1 MGAPGICVNDRH
13 DACGIEAIG
22 GAVAVGGS
30 FFLDLGYAAIMVERD
45 AGSDGGGVTRRGFL
59 GGVATAALA
68 VAPLGVGAGLAG
80 CGTSGPREAEWRNRQ
95 AGMAYRRLGR
105 TGMMISE
112 VVCGGDPI
120 RTPNYKHLGLALEM
134 GLNYLDMAPNYG
146 KGDAELAYGRLL
158 KETGARDRVFL
169 ATKVSDYRLLRNT
182 LYQEVYEGLPS
193 EKKRAVIERARDLR
207 MRRGIDRPDYAV
219 SYYPGQTGDFDY
231 AYISV
236 AMMRHYRH
244 LVEGSSK
251 FRQYITRSLEDSLR
265 RVGTDHFDVV
275 LCPHGADAPEELA
288 NEEMHETL
296 DRLRRQGKFRF
307 LGFSSH
313 NDPAGNLSAAAQS
326 GKYDMGMVAY
336 NIVVCGY
343 VEGAIREAAA
353 RDMGVIAMKV
363 AHAVATHHKALQPIP
378 QWRIDK
384 LDRIVPGD
392 MKPPLKAYLWALQNP
407 NIAAVNS
414 NLWDEI
420 YIRENLGVA
429 GKKVALRVG

>member
-1 MGAPGICVNDRH
+1 MARSGA
-13 DACGIEAIG
+13 
-22 GAVAVGGS
+22 
-30 FFLDLGYAAIMVERD
+30 RD
-45 AGSDGGGVTRRGFL
+45 WVGGVTRRGFL
-59 GGVATAALA
+59 GRVAGAALA
-68 VAPLGVGAGLAG
+68 APAGGGIVG
-80 CGTSGPREAEWRNRQ
+80 CGGKRPPEAEWRNRVE
-95 AGMAYRRLGR
+95 GMAYRRLGR

-120 RTPNYKHLGLALEM
+120 RTPNYRHIGLALEM

-146 KGDAELAYGRLL
+146 PGGDAELAYGKFL
-158 KETGARDRVFL
+158 KESGARDRVFL
-169 ATKVSDYRLLRNT
+169 ATKISDYKPLRNT
-182 LYQEVYEGLPS
+182 LYQEVFQGLPS
-193 EKKRAVIERARDLR
+193 EKKREVIRRARELR
-207 MRRGIDRPDYAV
+207 ASRGIDRPDYAI
-219 SYYPGQTGDFDY
+219 SYYPGQAGDFDY
-231 AYISV
+231 AYVSA

-251 FRQYITRSLEDSLR
+251 FREYITRSIEGSLR
-265 RVGTDHFDVV
+265 RVGVDHFDVV

-313 NDPAGNLSAAAQS
+313 NDPAGNLSAAAAS

-336 NIVVCGY
+336 NIVVGGY

-353 RDMGVIAMKV
+353 KDMGVIAMKV
-363 AHAVATHHKALQPIP
+363 AHAVATHHRAMQPIP

-384 LDRIVPGD
+384 LERIVPGE

-407 NIAAVNS
+407 NVAAVNS
-414 NLWDEI
+414 NLWDETFV
-420 YIRENLGVA
+420 RENLSVA
-429 GKKVALRVG
+429 GRKVELSVG

>member
-1 MGAPGICVNDRH
+1 MA
-13 DACGIEAIG
+13 
-22 GAVAVGGS
+22 
-30 FFLDLGYAAIMVERD
+30 ERD
-45 AGSDGGGVTRRGFL
+45 AVSDYGGLTRRGFL
-59 GGVATAALA
+59 GGVAGAALL
-68 VAPLGVGAGLAG
+68 APLGPGLAG
-80 CGTSGPREAEWRNRQ
+80 CGARGPREAEWRNRQ

-120 RTPNYKHLGLALEM
+120 RTPNYKHIGLALEM

-146 KGDAELAYGRLL
+146 AGGDAELAYGRFL
-158 KETGARDRVFL
+158 KETGLRDRVFL
-169 ATKVSDYRLLRNT
+169 ATKISDYKPLRNT
-182 LYQEVYEGLPS
+182 LYQEVFEGLPS
-193 EKKRAVIERARDLR
+193 EKKREVIGRARDMR
-207 MRRGIDRPDYAV
+207 ARRGIDRPDYAV

-231 AYISV
+231 AYISA

-265 RVGTDHFDVV
+265 RVGTDHLDVV

-326 GKYDMGMVAY
+326 GRYDMGMVAY
-336 NIVVCGY
+336 NIVVGGY
-343 VEGAIREAAA
+343 VEGAIHGAAA

-384 LDRIVPGD
+384 LDRIVPGA

-414 NLWDEI
+414 NLWDETHV
-420 YIRENLGVA
+420 RENLGVA
-429 GKKVALRVG
+429 GKKVELRAG

>member
-1 MGAPGICVNDRH
+1 MAERD
-13 DACGIEAIG
+13 
-22 GAVAVGGS
+22 GGS
-30 FFLDLGYAAIMVERD
+30 NRV
-45 AGSDGGGVTRRGFL
+45 GVSRRGFL
-59 GGVATAALA
+59 RSATFAALA
-68 VAPLGVGAGLAG
+68 VPAGGALAG
-80 CGTSGPREAEWRNRQ
+80 CGPRAPREPEWRNRQ

-120 RTPNYKHLGLALEM
+120 RSPNYRHVSLALEM

-169 ATKVSDYRLLRNT
+169 ATKISDYRLLRNT
-182 LYQEVYEGLPS
+182 LYQDVFQGLPS
-193 EKKRAVIERARDLR
+193 EKKRAVIERARELR
-207 MRRGIDRPDYAV
+207 LQRGIDRPDYAV

-231 AYISV
+231 AYLSV

-251 FRQYITRSLEDSLR
+251 FRQFLTRSVEDSLR

-296 DRLRRQGKFRF
+296 ERLRWQGKLRYV
-307 LGFSSH
+307 GFSSH
-313 NDPAGNLSAAAQS
+313 NDPAGNLSAAAAS

-336 NIVVCGY
+336 NIVVGGY
-343 VEGAIREAAA
+343 VEGAIRAAA
-353 RDMGVIAMKV
+353 ANGMGVIAMKV
-363 AHAVATHHKALQPIP
+363 AHAVATHHRALQPIP

-384 LDRIVPGD
+384 INRIVPGE

-407 NIAAVNS
+407 NISAVNS
-414 NLWDEI
+414 NLWDET
-420 YIRENLGVA
+420 YVRENLGVA
-429 GKKVALRVG
+429 GKRVELRVG

>member
-1 MGAPGICVNDRH
+1 MA
-13 DACGIEAIG
+13 
-22 GAVAVGGS
+22 
-30 FFLDLGYAAIMVERD
+30 ERD
-45 AGSDGGGVTRRGFL
+45 AVSDYGGLTRRGFL
-59 GGVATAALA
+59 GGVAGAALL
-68 VAPLGVGAGLAG
+68 APLGTGLAG
-80 CGTSGPREAEWRNRQ
+80 CGARGPREAEWRNRQ
-95 AGMAYRRLGR
+95 VGMAYRRLGR

-120 RTPNYKHLGLALEM
+120 RTPNYKHIGLALEM

-146 KGDAELAYGRLL
+146 AGGDAELAYGRFL
-158 KETGARDRVFL
+158 KETGLRDRVFL
-169 ATKVSDYRLLRNT
+169 ATKISDYKPLRNT
-182 LYQEVYEGLPS
+182 LYQEVFEGLPS
-193 EKKRAVIERARDLR
+193 EKKREVIGRARD
-207 MRRGIDRPDYAV
+207 MRAGRGIDRPDYAV

-231 AYISV
+231 AYISA

-326 GKYDMGMVAY
+326 GRYDMGMVAY
-336 NIVVCGY
+336 NIVVGGY
-343 VEGAIREAAA
+343 VEGAIHGAAA

-384 LDRIVPGD
+384 LDRIVPGA

-407 NIAAVNS
+407 KIAAVNS
-414 NLWDEI
+414 NLWDETH
-420 YIRENLGVA
+420 IRENLGVA
-429 GKKVALRVG
+429 GKKVELRAG

>member
-1 MGAPGICVNDRH
+1 MIRGVQEDTC
-13 DACGIEAIG
+13 
-22 GAVAVGGS
+22 
-30 FFLDLGYAAIMVERD
+30 
-45 AGSDGGGVTRRGFL
+45 DGGRGGGIDRRAFLRRIAL
-59 GGVATAALA
+59 GGVAMS
-68 VAPLGVGAGLAG
+68 AGNVLPG
-80 CGTSGPREAEWRNRQ
+80 CGSKKPIAPEWRNRQ
-95 AGMAYRRLGR
+95 SGMAYRRLGR

-120 RTPNYKHLGLALEM
+120 RTPNYKHVSIAIEM

-146 KGDAELAYGRLL
+146 NGDAEMAYGRLL
-158 KETGARDRVFL
+158 KETGVRDRVFL
-169 ATKVSDYRLLRNT
+169 ATKISDYRLLRNT
-182 LYQEVYEGLPS
+182 LYQEVFQGLPS

-207 MRRGIDRPDYAV
+207 LERGIDRPDYAV
-219 SYYPGQTGDFDY
+219 SYYPGQTRDYDY

-251 FRQYITRSLEDSLR
+251 FRQYLTKSVEDSLR
-265 RVGTDHFDVV
+265 RVGTDHFDVI
-275 LCPHGADAPEELA
+275 LCPHGADAPEELG

-296 DRLRRQGKFRF
+296 DGLRRQGKVRF
-307 LGFSSH
+307 VGFSAH
-313 NDPAGNLSAAAQS
+313 NDPAANLSAAVAS

-336 NIVVCGY
+336 NIVVGGY
-343 VEGAIREAAA
+343 VEGAIRAAA
-353 RDMGVIAMKV
+353 ANDVGVIAMKT

-384 LDRIVPGD
+384 INRIVPGD

-407 NIAAVNS
+407 GIAAVNS
-414 NLWDEI
+414 NLWDES

-429 GKKVALRVG
+429 GKKVALQVG